1 MSTIGRSIHRSDALG
16 KVTGETLY
24 PGDINKP
31 DQAYMKIL
39 FANRPHAIIRR
50 IDTSKAEAFEGVL
63 AVFTA
68 KDVPVNEYGLIMP
81 DQPVLC
87 GPGSSKPFTDRVRF
101 IGDQVGVVV
110 ADSEEIASKACE
122 LIDVDYEDLPVVLDP
137 LEARE
142 DGAKLL
148 HPERE
153 SNIFCHFRIRKG
165 DIESAF
171 DQAHVIVE
179 QEYRTPAQEHA
190 YLQPEAGLGYMDE
203 EGRVTVEVAGQWT
216 HEDQEQIAH
225 ALGLPIEQV
234 RIIYPAIGGAFG
246 GREDMSVQIV
256 LALAAW
262 RLSQRGINRPVKIIW
277 SREESI
283 IGHHKRHPY
292 VIKAKWGATEEGKI
306 IAAEMEV
313 VADGGAYAYTST
325 KVLGNATLMCTG
337 PYEIPNVNVD
347 SYAVYTNHIPGG
359 AFRGFGGPQGA
370 FAAESQINHLAEQLQ
385 IDPVELRLRNILRE
399 GSLLSVGTPL
409 PKGVSLPQVVEEC
422 ARTAGWQSTSQGWV
436 RSAETGQPE
445 IFNLVESME
454 PHKKRGI
461 GVACAFKNVGFS
473 FGFVDECWATVEL
486 HGKAEIDQVIVRHA
500 GADVGQ
506 GAHTIMAQ
514 MAADAV
520 DVPLDKVELLV
531 SDTATSDNSGSVSAS
546 RLTFMIGNSIQ
557 GAAELALERWRT
569 EERPAIGRYR
579 YLPPKTEPFDPE
591 TGYCEPNFSYGY
603 VAQAV
608 LVEVD
613 TETGHVRILEVISA
627 DDVGKA
633 INPQQIVGQIE
644 GAVVQAAGYTVL
656 EDFSHEDGYV
666 QTPHLS
672 TYLIPTVLD
681 IPDRVHSLIL
691 EYPDPRGPWGARG
704 MAEMPFLPLAPA
716 VISAVHQATGVWFNE
731 FPLTPERVLRGLG
744 KIQGNL

>member
-1 MSTIGRSIHRSDALG
+1 
-16 KVTGETLY
+16 
-24 PGDINKP
+24 
-31 DQAYMKIL
+31 
-39 FANRPHAIIRR
+39 
-50 IDTSKAEAFEGVL
+50 
-63 AVFTA
+63 
-68 KDVPVNEYGLIMP
+68 
-81 DQPVLC
+81 
-87 GPGSSKPFTDRVRF
+87 
-101 IGDQVGVVV
+101 
-110 ADSEEIASKACE
+110 
-122 LIDVDYEDLPVVLDP
+122 
-137 LEARE
+137 
-142 DGAKLL
+142 
-148 HPERE
+148 
-153 SNIFCHFRIRKG
+153 
-165 DIESAF
+165 
-171 DQAHVIVE
+171 
-179 QEYRTPAQEHA
+179 
-190 YLQPEAGLGYMDE
+190 
-203 EGRVTVEVAGQWT
+203 VTVEAAGQWT

-225 ALGLPIEQV
+225 ALGLPREQV
-234 RIIYPAIGGAFG
+234 RVIYPAIGGAFG

-292 VIKAKWGATEEGKI
+292 VIKAKWGATKEGKI

-337 PYEIPNVNVD
+337 PYEIPNVKVD

-370 FAAESQINHLAEQLQ
+370 FAAESQMNRLAEELQ
-385 IDPVELRLRNILRE
+385 IDPIELRLRNILRE

-409 PKGVSLPQVVEEC
+409 PKGVSLPQVVEKC
-422 ARTAGWQSTSQGWV
+422 ALAAGWQSTNEGWA
-436 RSAETGQPE
+436 RSAENGQPE
-445 IFNLVESME
+445 IFNLVESSE
-454 PHKKRGI
+454 PHIKRGI

-486 HGKAEIDQVIVRHA
+486 HGDVEIERVVLRHA

-514 MAADAV
+514 MAAEAV
-520 DVPLDKVELLV
+520 NVPLDKVELLV

-546 RLTFMIGNSIQ
+546 RLTFMAGNSIQ
-557 GAAELALERWRT
+557 GAAELALERWRA
-569 EERPAIGRYR
+569 EERPAIGRYQ
-579 YLPPKTEPFDPE
+579 YLPPKTEPYDPE
-591 TGYCEPNFSYGY
+591 TGFCEPNFAYGY

-608 LVEVD
+608 SVEVD
-613 TETGHVRILEVISA
+613 TETGHVRILDVISA

-644 GAVVQAAGYTVL
+644 GAVVQAAGYAVL
-656 EDFSHEDGYV
+656 EDFSHQDGYV
-666 QTPHLS
+666 QTQHLS

-731 FPLTPERVLRGLG
+731 FPLTPERVLRGMG
-744 KIQGNL
+744 KI